1 MANVTYIAPVKAENT
16 MHKIRC
22 AAYCRVSSS
31 SDDQLHSYAAQVKFY
46 SEKFIGSETEEL
58 VDIYADEGISGTG
71 TAKRTE
77 FQRLIRDCKRG
88 KIDRIYAKSLSRFA
102 RNTKDCLNTVRLLR
116 ELGISIYFEKEN
128 IDTAKTS
135 DELMITVMGSLAQEE
150 STSISQNLCWS
161 VRKRMENGTFN
172 TTGIPYGYVKKNGKL
187 VVDPPKAE
195 IVRMI
200 FNMFLNDTG
209 IERIA
214 RELEQKGIPTIC
226 GGSRWY
232 KSSVRYIL
240 TNERYIGNMILQK
253 NYSTDT
259 LPIKKKV
266 NKGEK
271 NQYLISNSH
280 EPIIPESDFNKVQQI
295 LKERESVFYKE
306 SKNKSV
312 FSSIIKCGECGS
324 SYKKKINRGKI
335 YYVCIDHD
343 TSSDYCSQKGIT
355 ETCIKQAFISMCNKL
370 ILHYQEILLPL
381 RRNLQELNM
390 RRFSSNTNI
399 ISIHKNIADL
409 KEQRHVL
416 SRLRKKGF
424 MDEKKYNE
432 KLTEL
437 ESQLARQERE
447 LKKTAKAD
455 NEDNTLEQLDILID
469 CIDSQSG
476 IFTEFNEGLFRM
488 IVESITVQDTTL
500 EFTLISN
507 IKLKRKNIE
516 KVLQYDIQSGII
528 ESERWC

>member
-1 MANVTYIAPVKAENT
+1 MNNNIPGLADYMLAV
-16 MHKIRC
+16 M
-22 AAYCRVSSS
+22 
-31 SDDQLHSYAAQVKFY
+31 DQI
-46 SEKFIGSETEEL
+46 IGS
-58 VDIYADEGISGTG
+58 A
-71 TAKRTE
+71 A
-77 FQRLIRDCKRG
+77 
-88 KIDRIYAKSLSRFA
+88 
-102 RNTKDCLNTVRLLR
+102 
-116 ELGISIYFEKEN
+116 
-128 IDTAKTS
+128 
-135 DELMITVMGSLAQEE
+135 MGSLAQEE
-150 STSISQNLCWS
+150 STSISQNLRWS
-161 VRKRMENGTFN
+161 VKKRMENGTFN

-187 VVDPPKAE
+187 VVDPQKAE
-195 IVRMI
+195 IIRMI

-209 IERIA
+209 VERIA

-280 EPIIPESDFNKVQQI
+280 EPIIPESDFNKVQHI

-306 SKNKSV
+306 SQNKSV
-312 FSSIIKCGECGS
+312 FSSIIKCGECGA

-355 ETCIKQAFISMCNKL
+355 ETCIKQAFVSMCNKL
-370 ILHYQEILLPL
+370 ILHHKEILLPL
-381 RRNLQELNM
+381 RRSLQELNL
-390 RRFSSNTNI
+390 RRFSGNAKI
-399 ISIHKNIADL
+399 IDIHKNIADI

-416 SRLRKKGF
+416 SRLRNKGS

-437 ESQLARQERE
+437 ESQLAKQERE

-455 NEDNTLEQLDILID
+455 NEDDTLEQLDILID
-469 CIDSQSG
+469 SIEKQNG
-476 IFTEFNEGLFRM
+476 IITSFDEELFGT
-488 IVESITVQDTTL
+488 IVERIIVRDNCL
-500 EFTLISN
+500 EFILISGLALTEN
-507 IKLKRKNIE
+507 I
-516 KVLQYDIQSGII
+516 
-528 ESERWC
+528 